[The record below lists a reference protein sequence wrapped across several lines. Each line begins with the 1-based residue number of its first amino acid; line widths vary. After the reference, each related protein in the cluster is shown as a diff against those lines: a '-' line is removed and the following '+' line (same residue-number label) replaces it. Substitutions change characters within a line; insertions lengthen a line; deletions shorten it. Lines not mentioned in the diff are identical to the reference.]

1 MQPPLPPTNEAIRLA
16 ALLSYGVLDTPPD
29 AAFDQITAL
38 AARLLGVPVAL
49 VSLVDDRRQWFKSRY
64 GLGATETPREVSFC
78 GHVVEAGQPLV
89 VPDACVDERFA
100 DNPLVTGDPRVRFY
114 AGVPLHTP
122 DGFVLGTLCAIDH
135 APRDASPAD
144 LDLLRFLA
152 DQVVG
157 QLELQRTA
165 RRHRRE
171 HARLQALLQTMQDGV
186 VVHDPTGRVVECNV
200 AATRILGLTSDQL
213 LGRTSVGPRWHTIR
227 EDGTPFPGHEHP
239 AMVTLATGSPA
250 SGVVMGVVGA
260 GGVTWISI
268 DARPLPLDD
277 RGVLVTFRDVTGERA
292 ARADLARERS
302 FLRTLLDQ
310 LPRTTLVLFDGA
322 LQIDQVFGTGSG
334 AWEVGDTFLGWF
346 DAAHL
351 DKLEDAARQSL
362 GGVPAR
368 IDTRREDRHFE
379 LSFVPVPE
387 GDRPVGL
394 LVAHDVTER
403 SLLQERLARQ
413 DRLATT
419 GTLASGVGHELN
431 NPLSYMIGNLDY
443 AVEELQSIAGVS
455 SSARLE
461 ALIEVLV
468 DAREGSERIRKIV
481 QGLRAL
487 ARESSEPVPVSL
499 PDVIEV
505 SLNLSM
511 HELRQR
517 CSVVRDLQP
526 VPPVLGD
533 EARLSQVVV
542 NLLVNA
548 AQSFPTSDVSRNQVT
563 VRCWAAEESVWLE
576 VADNGPGILPEV
588 LPRIWDP
595 FFTTKPVGVGTGL
608 GLAICHNIVTS
619 LGGELTCDTGLG
631 RGTTFRL
638 VLPSTKVPGAPNQR
652 RAPTRG
658 RVLVVDDEPMLLRS
672 IERLLRNRHEV
683 VAIDDPREALRRI
696 EAGETFDVVL
706 CDITM
711 PHLRGDELYARVR
724 PIRPA
729 LAERFVFVSG
739 GVRSAAVTDHLVGL
753 QNELLE
759 KPLDTEL
766 LRRTIRRFTGE

>member
-1 MQPPLPPTNEAIRLA
+1 MQPPLPPPDEALRLA

-29 AAFDQITAL
+29 AAFDQITDL
-38 AARLLGVPVAL
+38 AARLLGVPIAL

-100 DNPLVTGDPRVRFY
+100 DNPLVTGEPRVRFY

-152 DQVVG
+152 DQVIG

-186 VVHDPTGRVVECNV
+186 VVHDATGRVVECNV
-200 AATRILGLTSDQL
+200 AATRILGLTTDQL

-322 LQIDQVFGTGSG
+322 LRIEQVFGTGSG
-334 AWEVGDTFLGWF
+334 TWGVGDTLVGWF
-346 DAAHL
+346 DAAQV

-362 GGVPAR
+362 AGVPTR
-368 IDTRREDRHFE
+368 IDTRREDRQFE

-403 SLLQERLARQ
+403 SQLQERLARQ
-413 DRLATT
+413 DRLVTT

-431 NPLSYMIGNLDY
+431 NPLSYVIGNLDF
-443 AVEELQSIAGVS
+443 AVEELRAIAGPS
-455 SSARLE
+455 SSSRIE

-468 DAREGSERIRKIV
+468 DARQGSERIRKIV

-517 CSVVRDLQP
+517 CSVVRDLQL
-526 VPPVLGD
+526 VPPVLAD

-563 VRCWAAEESVWLE
+563 VRCWAAEQSVWLE
-576 VADNGPGILPEV
+576 VADNGPGIPPEV

-619 LGGELTCDTGLG
+619 VGGELTCETSLG

-638 VLPSTKVPGAPNQR
+638 VLPSTEVPVEPNQR
-652 RAPTRG
+652 STPTRG

-672 IERLLRNRHEV
+672 IDRLLRNRHEV
-683 VAIDDPREALRRI
+683 VTIDDPREALRRL
-696 EAGETFDVVL
+696 EAGETFDVVI

-711 PHLRGDELYARVR
+711 PHLRGDELHARVR
-724 PIRPA
+724 RIRPA
-729 LAERFVFVSG
+729 LADRFVFVSG
-739 GVRSAAVTDHLVGL
+739 DVRSAAVTDHLVGL

-759 KPLDTEL
+759 KPLDTKL
-766 LRRTIRRFTGE
+766 LRRTIRRFTRE